1 MIAPLIGN
9 KAIEDA
15 AITFVLEQ
23 ERLAGREARDMRY
36 RGAAADLESGERVIE
51 VKAAARF
58 VRSSGFLMLESRQV
72 EEAKRNPNFYLYVVE
87 NVAQGDPALFELR
100 VIGGEQLQR
109 IIARAKERRYFEVPL
124 PVAQYD
130 TLPRG

>member
-1 MIAPLIGN
+1 MIGPLIGN
-9 KAIEDA
+9 KLIEDA
-15 AITFVLEQ
+15 AITFVVEQ
-23 ERLAGREARDMRY
+23 ERSAGRDARDMRY
-36 RGAAADLESGERVIE
+36 RGTAADLESGGRVIE

-72 EEAKRNPNFYLYVVE
+72 EEAKHNPTFYVYVVE
-87 NVAQGDPALFELR
+87 NVAQGDTALFELR

-109 IIARAKERRYFEVPL
+109 IITRAKERRYFEVPL
-124 PVAQYD
+124 PVAEYD